1 MGVRRWHWA
10 LAKGPAARL
19 IDRMIR
25 AADLDH
31 FLLTLRRAMGAAT
44 EPGSPPAL
52 LAERIFSAL
61 GTPGP
66 AVPKPAGQ
74 RPDIREGLDRA
85 FANAARLSGDVPRV
99 AGALRAMDR
108 RLPWARRLGSEADPD
123 FLERHANAVIIG
135 EGGLERSSEARIG
148 VSFLRAGAGYV
159 DHSHPPEEVYY
170 VLSGGEWFREDRGWH
185 EPGPGRIVHNP
196 PDILH
201 NMRAK
206 DEPLLAIWCLWT
218 GAVR

>member
-1 MGVRRWHWA
+1 MA
-10 LAKGPAARL
+10 LAKGRAARL
-19 IDRMIR
+19 IGGMIR
-25 AADLDH
+25 AADIDH
-31 FLLTLRRAMGAAT
+31 FLLTLRRAMGAAA
-44 EPGSPPAL
+44 EPGSAPAL

-61 GTPGP
+61 GKPGP
-66 AVPKPAGQ
+66 VGPKPAGQ

-85 FANAARLSGDVPRV
+85 FANAARLPGDVPRV

-108 RLPWARRLGSEADPD
+108 RLPWGHRLGSEADPG
-123 FLERHANAVIIG
+123 FRERHANAVIIG

-148 VSFLRAGAGYV
+148 VSFLRAGSGYV

-185 EPGPGRIVHNP
+185 EPGPGRIVNNP
-196 PDILH
+196 PNIIH

-218 GAVR
+218 GTVR